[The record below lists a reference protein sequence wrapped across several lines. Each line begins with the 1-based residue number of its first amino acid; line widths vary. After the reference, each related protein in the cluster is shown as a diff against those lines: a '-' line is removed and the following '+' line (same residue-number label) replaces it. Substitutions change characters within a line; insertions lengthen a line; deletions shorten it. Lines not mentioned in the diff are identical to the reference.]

1 MPQLLHFV
9 LHCLRCFGPTR
20 IDRRTARTSAG
31 RVVEENALQAH
42 ISALRAG
49 LGSERELNSAA
60 FAGSL
65 RERRWLASDP
75 WRLRARP
82 PGVSRGQRASSL
94 AGGKAARCR
103 EIRTAQGRRE
113 RGDGAPAFSFDRSH
127 KTPSS
132 ELIQPEPIKHLSS
145 KFARRLRNF
154 FKIDDRFF

>member
-1 MPQLLHFV
+1 MVATQSRRCWAFRLASQAEKGFAAIAAFCSSLLALF
-9 LHCLRCFGPTR
+9 RPTR

-75 WRLRARP
+75 WRLRAVRGLRGSREGSGRP
-82 PGVSRGQRASSL
+82 PWRGQ
-94 AGGKAARCR
+94 GGPVS
-103 EIRTAQGRRE
+103 
-113 RGDGAPAFSFDRSH
+113 GDPDRPGPA
-127 KTPSS
+127 
-132 ELIQPEPIKHLSS
+132 
-145 KFARRLRNF
+145 
-154 FKIDDRFF
+154 